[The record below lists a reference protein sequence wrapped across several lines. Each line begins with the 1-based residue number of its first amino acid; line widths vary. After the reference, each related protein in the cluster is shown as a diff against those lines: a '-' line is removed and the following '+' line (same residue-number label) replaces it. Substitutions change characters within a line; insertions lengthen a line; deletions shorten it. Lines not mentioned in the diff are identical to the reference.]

1 MLRNPYGRRIVV
13 AGWAR
18 AQQIHAATAS
28 ERDELRAQFAA
39 PKREH
44 EELLQ
49 LLRETTALVR
59 EARQESEQRVAEL
72 PRERDIARA
81 RAAERDPALPLH

>member
-1 MLRNPYGRRIVV
+1 MYNSSGRRVV
-13 AGWAR
+13 MAGWAHAR
-18 AQQIHAATAS
+18 QIHAATVA
-28 ERDELRAQFAA
+28 ERDLLRQQFDALR
-39 PKREH
+39 REH

-72 PRERDIARA
+72 HRERDLARA